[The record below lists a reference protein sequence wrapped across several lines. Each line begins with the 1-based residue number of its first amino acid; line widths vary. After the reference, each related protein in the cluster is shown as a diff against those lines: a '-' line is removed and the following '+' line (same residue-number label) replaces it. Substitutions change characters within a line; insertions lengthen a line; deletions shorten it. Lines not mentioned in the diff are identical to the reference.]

1 MHELSIANSILEA
14 ARAEAARR
22 PGARLLKVGVRVGEL
37 SGVEP
42 DALSF
47 SFEALVR
54 GSDLE
59 PLVLEIET
67 CPRRQR
73 CTVCGR
79 IFRVV
84 DFNLDC
90 PDCGA
95 LESRCISGDE
105 LEMVYLEV
113 EEAQPAPVPETPV
126 QAAARAGEREWKNGS
141 SAVGKEGPQ

>member
-14 ARAEAARR
+14 VRAEAARR
-22 PGARLLKVGVRVGEL
+22 PGVRVAKVGVRVGEL

-59 PLVLEIET
+59 PLALEVET

-73 CTVCGR
+73 CCECGCL
-79 IFRVV
+79 FRVV
-84 DFNLDC
+84 DFNLVC
-90 PDCGA
+90 PDCGST
-95 LESRCISGDE
+95 ESRCVSGDE
-105 LEMVYLEV
+105 LEMVYLEI
-113 EEAQPAPVPETPV
+113 EEPQAAPAPGTGLRG
-126 QAAARAGEREWKNGS
+126 AA
-141 SAVGKEGPQ
+141 

>member
-1 MHELSIANSILEA
+1 VHELSIANSILDA
-14 ARAEAARR
+14 AREEAARR
-22 PGARLLKVGVRVGEL
+22 PGVRLVKVGVRLGEL

-54 GSDLE
+54 GSDLD
-59 PLVLEIET
+59 PLALEIET

-73 CTVCGR
+73 CLLCGR

-84 DFNLDC
+84 DFNLFC

-95 LESRCISGDE
+95 LESRCISGGE
-105 LEMVYLEV
+105 LEMVYLEI
-113 EEAQPAPVPETPV
+113 EEPRAAPAP
-126 QAAARAGEREWKNGS
+126 
-141 SAVGKEGPQ
+141 

>member
-1 MHELSIANSILEA
+1 MHELSIANAILEA

-22 PGARLLKVGVRVGEL
+22 PGVRLVKVGVRVGEL

-59 PLVLEIET
+59 PLALEIET

-73 CTVCGR
+73 CAVCGR

-105 LEMVYLEV
+105 LEMVYLEI
-113 EEAQPAPVPETPV
+113 EQPQADSGPEAGLG
-126 QAAARAGEREWKNGS
+126 AAARAGEREWKNGS
-141 SAVGKEGPQ
+141 SAVGKESPQ